1 MDESPPA
8 TTESPDAAHP
18 ARRKRSTGTEAASTP
33 ACADACLV
41 TVLLAALSVWIAP
54 AFTRQWDDRQ
64 KARELQAEVADQI
77 GIATAQT
84 AGGLV
89 ALVES
94 SHGPEDVQ
102 QFRQRWLL
110 NRLRINAR
118 LRAYFRNSSA
128 TKAWDDYVTMVDDLT
143 AMALAVTSADAG
155 LPARRESIL
164 DMAKDTA
171 HSRQAVPGRGVSH
184 RVRESPRTHR
194 ALRRWTTNAILYEV
208 PLFAGGFVSSAVLAT
223 PPSGF
228 STTRVDLL
236 RDLLP

>member
-18 ARRKRSTGTEAASTP
+18 PEESAPQEQKPRRRLHVPTP
-33 ACADACLV
+33 VLV

-118 LRAYFRNSSA
+118 LRAYFPNSSA

-164 DMAKDTA
+164 DMAKTL
-171 HSRQAVPGRGVSH
+171 HTLVRQYLDEAFLTGFENPPERIG
-184 RVRESPRTHR
+184 